1 MTGRKGCCSKSL
13 LEVEVLVEIVI
24 VLYKVKRSGLLRR
37 RYDRAKRRDLARVH
51 HAGGMTECGARHET
65 RADLGTTR
73 GRRNGINFIRVDK
86 KRGTWTHSTGD
97 PPETDNKGGRK
108 RNGHGPRTHE
118 TDTPTGNVC
127 TNIIIQQE
135 SRAHTRK
142 PMFTP

>member
-1 MTGRKGCCSKSL
+1 MRPERSWARPEGDEMEFIYKSGQG
-13 LEVEVLVEIVI
+13 
-24 VLYKVKRSGLLRR
+24 KR
-37 RYDRAKRRDLARVH
+37 V
-51 HAGGMTECGARHET
+51 
-65 RADLGTTR
+65 
-73 GRRNGINFIRVDK
+73 
-86 KRGTWTHSTGD
+86 TWTHSNGN
-97 PPETDNKGGRK
+97 PPETDKQGGE